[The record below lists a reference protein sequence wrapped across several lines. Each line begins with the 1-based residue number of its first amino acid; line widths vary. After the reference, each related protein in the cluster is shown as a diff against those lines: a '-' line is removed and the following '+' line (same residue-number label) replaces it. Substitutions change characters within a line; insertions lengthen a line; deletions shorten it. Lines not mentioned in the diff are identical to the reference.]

1 MPVIEHP
8 VHSHGVR
15 DADYRYGCHNRL
27 DEFPYDMWLQDGW
40 LPAVIDGEPTRL
52 PRMMNVEFR
61 MSHECR
67 YDRSLSDSACLGCK
81 HAGNGERYIAEQ
93 NQKGAL

>member
-15 DADYRYGCHNRL
+15 DADYRYGCHNRAPFRERL
-27 DEFPYDMWLQDGW
+27 EMQDGW
-40 LPAVIDGEPTRL
+40 TAEGAREVVVMP
-52 PRMMNVEFR
+52 FR

-81 HAGNGERYIAEQ
+81 HAGSGERYIAEQ